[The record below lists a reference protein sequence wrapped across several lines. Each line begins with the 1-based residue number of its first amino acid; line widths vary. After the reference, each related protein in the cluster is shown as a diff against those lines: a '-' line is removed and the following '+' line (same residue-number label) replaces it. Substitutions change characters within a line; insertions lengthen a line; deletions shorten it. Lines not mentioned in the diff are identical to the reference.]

1 MSISHYIKEIGRG
14 KHGARALSREQAQDL
29 FGQVLDRSVTDLE
42 IGAFCLAMRIKAE
55 TTEEML
61 GFLDATRERTH
72 LIGPSSDG
80 RATVV
85 IPSYNGA
92 RKAPALTPLLA
103 TLLVQAGCRVIVH
116 GLAQEAVRTTSAQ
129 VLQAMGNAP
138 LSSAHQV
145 RDDAVNYLP
154 LEALSQPLQ
163 QLLEVRRVVGL
174 RNSGHSL
181 VKLMNPCAGRAL
193 VIGSYTHAE
202 YLEAMDAIY
211 LAGAADA
218 MLLRGID
225 GEAVADGRRF
235 QHIDAYHAGEKHNLQ
250 LAQTGS
256 ITEVPDWPLE
266 FDAATT
272 AQYIEAVLAGD
283 KPVPPPIAA
292 QVAHVVAWLKSL
304 PALGTVG
311 V

>member
-61 GFLDATRERTH
+61 GFLDATRQRTH
-72 LIGPSSDG
+72 LIGASDGG

-103 TLLVQAGCRVIVH
+103 LLLVRAGCRVVVH
-116 GLAQEAVRTTSAQ
+116 GVSEDPARTTSAQ
-129 VLQAMGNAP
+129 VLAALGIGA
-138 LSSAHQV
+138 LTDVTQV
-145 RDDAVNYLP
+145 KDDVLNYLP
-154 LEALSQPLQ
+154 IEVLSPALA
-163 QLLEVRRVVGL
+163 QLLAVRRVVGL
-174 RNSGHSL
+174 RNSAHSL
-181 VKLMNPCAGRAL
+181 VKLMNPCAGPAL

-202 YLEAMDAIY
+202 YLVSMDAVY
-211 LAGAADA
+211 LAAGADA
-218 MLLRGID
+218 LLLRGID

-250 LAQTGS
+250 LAQTGPIS
-256 ITEVPDWPLE
+256 ALPDWPADLGA
-266 FDAATT
+266 AAT
-272 AQYIEAVLAGD
+272 AAYIQQVLSGTQ
-283 KPVPPPIAA
+283 PVPAPIAA
-292 QVAHVVAWLKSL
+292 QVGHVLQWFSRI
-304 PALGTVG
+304 PGLGRVTV
-311 V
+311 